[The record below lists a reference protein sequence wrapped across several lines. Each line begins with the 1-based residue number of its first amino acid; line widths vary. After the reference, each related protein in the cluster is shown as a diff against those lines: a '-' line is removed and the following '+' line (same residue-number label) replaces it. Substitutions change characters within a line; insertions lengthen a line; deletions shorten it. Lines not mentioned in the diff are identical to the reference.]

1 MQAWKNYTGNSVAC
15 FQIWHHKW
23 ENGTK
28 RPHPRCVR
36 GIQNRAAGSGSGEN
50 TARKRK
56 RQRST
61 SDADEGDEEDQENAA
76 PRNGN
81 ASGGEEAK
89 DSGKTGRC
97 PTFARSTTNAPPLR
111 TSKCATKR
119 KSSPAEP
126 EEPHKG
132 MKHLVDKPAGTN
144 EKFSSSKQRGPGIS
158 GAPVRLSTP
167 GPDRQGDTVN
177 GSGSVATA
185 VPAEPS
191 GGSTEPE
198 LVSTASS
205 AAESAPGAGQTL
217 LSGANT
223 GGRLQG
229 QLVETPSLSLGAARA
244 QHVVPRGDGFNLN
257 DPISSLRPGSA
268 SLQSPRHEET
278 NEAPDRTAI
287 PSESMSELSLQRDEV
302 HRLRRQVAN
311 PQTMPDR
318 VTVPNALGALPPAA
332 ICQLTCF
339 TFPVELKKA
348 NSDYQPPQALKRTHW
363 RPAGCLREAEGV
375 AFRTTPAVLMA
386 VFSGRLGAS
395 GLTTLHFKSE
405 SEAAVLEAGYSNGN
419 FASDFSPTAALPRAE
434 ANVATTKF

>member
-1 MQAWKNYTGNSVAC
+1 M
-15 FQIWHHKW
+15 
-23 ENGTK
+23 
-28 RPHPRCVR
+28 
-36 GIQNRAAGSGSGEN
+36 NRAAGSGSGEN

-61 SDADEGDEEDQENAA
+61 SDADEGDKEDQENAA

-244 QHVVPRGDGFNLN
+244 QHVVSRGDGFNLN

-363 RPAGCLREAEGV
+363 RPAGC
-375 AFRTTPAVLMA
+375 
-386 VFSGRLGAS
+386 S
-395 GLTTLHFKSE
+395 
-405 SEAAVLEAGYSNGN
+405 SN
-419 FASDFSPTAALPRAE
+419 
-434 ANVATTKF
+434 

>member
-1 MQAWKNYTGNSVAC
+1 MQARLKRLPWKNYTGNSVAC

-61 SDADEGDEEDQENAA
+61 SDADEGDKEDQENAA

-144 EKFSSSKQRGPGIS
+144 EKFSSSKQRGPGAAAVIE
-158 GAPVRLSTP
+158 VNTP
-167 GPDRQGDTVN
+167 GGD
-177 GSGSVATA
+177 
-185 VPAEPS
+185 
-191 GGSTEPE
+191 
-198 LVSTASS
+198 
-205 AAESAPGAGQTL
+205 
-217 LSGANT
+217 
-223 GGRLQG
+223 
-229 QLVETPSLSLGAARA
+229 
-244 QHVVPRGDGFNLN
+244 
-257 DPISSLRPGSA
+257 
-268 SLQSPRHEET
+268 
-278 NEAPDRTAI
+278 
-287 PSESMSELSLQRDEV
+287 
-302 HRLRRQVAN
+302 
-311 PQTMPDR
+311 
-318 VTVPNALGALPPAA
+318 
-332 ICQLTCF
+332 
-339 TFPVELKKA
+339 
-348 NSDYQPPQALKRTHW
+348 
-363 RPAGCLREAEGV
+363 
-375 AFRTTPAVLMA
+375 
-386 VFSGRLGAS
+386 
-395 GLTTLHFKSE
+395 
-405 SEAAVLEAGYSNGN
+405 
-419 FASDFSPTAALPRAE
+419 
-434 ANVATTKF
+434 